1 MDKNKKM
8 IIGILTA
15 AIVLVVAFIVYITCF
30 DSHIEFSSKFK
41 NGITVEY
48 GKKFEAPKI
57 KAYVRGRLINRK
69 GKEIKCTIDSNVDAT
84 KTGSYEIK
92 VTAQYGKKTATQ
104 TIKVEVRD
112 KKAPEI
118 TLNGDAEMTVE
129 AGSEFSDPG
138 YTATDNYDGD
148 LTDKVSVT
156 GAVDTSKPG
165 DYEIKYSVADSSK
178 NESEVKR
185 TVHVTDTTAPQIKL
199 SGDDFMSVKKGD
211 KYSDPGYT
219 ATDNCDGDIT
229 DSVKVSGDKVDKDK
243 AGKYTVTYEV
253 SDSSGKEMKAWFQGG
268 EMRKVDVIGSV
279 RLVYYPMESDST
291 LIGMNVSETS
301 LLNMFL
307 ENRKMKKMIMSP
319 KSNGTLYPML
329 QRPPEKM
336 KLDNFVWFDYIRP
349 LDKEDIFEWRG
360 KKAGQELKK
369 SNRSAVPLPNHNLF
383 NKKK

>member
-48 GKKFEAPKI
+48 GKKFEVPKI

-69 GKEIKCTIDSNVDAT
+69 GKEIKCTIDNNVDAT

-138 YTATDNYDGD
+138 YTATMMG
-148 LTDKVSVT
+148 
-156 GAVDTSKPG
+156 
-165 DYEIKYSVADSSK
+165 I
-178 NESEVKR
+178 
-185 TVHVTDTTAPQIKL
+185 
-199 SGDDFMSVKKGD
+199 
-211 KYSDPGYT
+211 
-219 ATDNCDGDIT
+219 
-229 DSVKVSGDKVDKDK
+229 
-243 AGKYTVTYEV
+243 
-253 SDSSGKEMKAWFQGG
+253 
-268 EMRKVDVIGSV
+268 
-279 RLVYYPMESDST
+279 
-291 LIGMNVSETS
+291 
-301 LLNMFL
+301 
-307 ENRKMKKMIMSP
+307 
-319 KSNGTLYPML
+319 
-329 QRPPEKM
+329 
-336 KLDNFVWFDYIRP
+336 
-349 LDKEDIFEWRG
+349 
-360 KKAGQELKK
+360 
-369 SNRSAVPLPNHNLF
+369 
-383 NKKK
+383 

>member
-1 MDKNKKM
+1 MLKRIGKMDKNKKM

-156 GAVDTSKPG
+156 GAVDTSKP
-165 DYEIKYSVADSSK
+165 
-178 NESEVKR
+178 
-185 TVHVTDTTAPQIKL
+185 
-199 SGDDFMSVKKGD
+199 
-211 KYSDPGYT
+211 
-219 ATDNCDGDIT
+219 
-229 DSVKVSGDKVDKDK
+229 
-243 AGKYTVTYEV
+243 
-253 SDSSGKEMKAWFQGG
+253 
-268 EMRKVDVIGSV
+268 
-279 RLVYYPMESDST
+279 
-291 LIGMNVSETS
+291 
-301 LLNMFL
+301 
-307 ENRKMKKMIMSP
+307 
-319 KSNGTLYPML
+319 
-329 QRPPEKM
+329 
-336 KLDNFVWFDYIRP
+336 
-349 LDKEDIFEWRG
+349 
-360 KKAGQELKK
+360 
-369 SNRSAVPLPNHNLF
+369 
-383 NKKK
+383 

>member
-48 GKKFEAPKI
+48 GKKFEEPKI

-118 TLNGDAEMTVE
+118 ALNGDAEMTVE

-138 YTATDNYDGD
+138 YTATDKKEG
-148 LTDKVSVT
+148 
-156 GAVDTSKPG
+156 GAALIAAAKESKTPERTMIG
-165 DYEIKYSVADSSK
+165 EYKGFKLYSRFDAFF
-178 NESEVKR
+178 NLYYIHMQGRCEHTIE
-185 TVHVTDTTAPQIKL
+185 
-199 SGDDFMSVKKGD
+199 MS
-211 KYSDPGYT
+211 SDPAGMITRLNNCMAGFEKRLSDVQDALDETRIELET
-219 ATDNCDGDIT
+219 AE
-229 DSVKVSGDKVDKDK
+229 KE
-243 AGKYTVTYEV
+243 VT
-253 SDSSGKEMKAWFQGG
+253 
-268 EMRKVDVIGSV
+268 
-279 RLVYYPMESDST
+279 
-291 LIGMNVSETS
+291 
-301 LLNMFL
+301 
-307 ENRKMKKMIMSP
+307 KK
-319 KSNGTLYPML
+319 
-329 QRPPEKM
+329 
-336 KLDNFVWFDYIRP
+336 F
-349 LDKEDIFEWRG
+349 DKEDILSE
-360 KKAGQELKK
+360 KLKRLSFLNAQLDADRK
-369 SNRSAVPLPNHNLF
+369 ETPQNAPQ
-383 NKKK
+383 NKQAQRNDTKEKYINI